1 MILYGTKT
9 FRKILGYTT
18 TRQCGHCGNETRQA
32 IVRNFTWFTLFF
44 IPLIPLWMSYT
55 VVCPSCQKESKIKKK
70 DIEGLM
76 ASQV

>member
-9 FRKILGYTT
+9 FRKILGYTKIK
-18 TRQCGHCGNETRQA
+18 QCAHCGGEARHA

-55 VVCPSCQKESKIKKK
+55 LVCPSCQTETKIKKK
-70 DIEGLM
+70 DIENIAL
-76 ASQV
+76 